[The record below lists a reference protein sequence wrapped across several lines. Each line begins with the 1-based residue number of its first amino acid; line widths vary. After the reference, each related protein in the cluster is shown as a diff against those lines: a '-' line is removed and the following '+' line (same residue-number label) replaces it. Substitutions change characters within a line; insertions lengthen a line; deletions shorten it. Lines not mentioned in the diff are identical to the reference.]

1 MFESLDIGA
10 SALEAQRVRLD
21 TIAGNV
27 ANINTTRDSSGK
39 VSPYQRRFVVLAA
52 GQDESGSAPGVHVE
66 QIGTDKS
73 APVKKFDPGN
83 PDADK
88 DGYVA
93 YPNVDLSVEMV
104 NALEASRSYEANVT
118 TMETDKAM
126 INSTLRLLA

>member
-39 VSPYQRRFVVLAA
+39 VHPYQRRFVVLAS

-66 QIGTDKS
+66 QVGTDNS
-73 APVKKFDPGN
+73 PALKKFDPGN

-93 YPNVDLSVEMV
+93 YPNIDLSEEMV

-118 TMETDKAM
+118 TMETAKAM

>member
-10 SALEAQRVRLD
+10 SALEAQRIRLD

-27 ANINTTRDSSGK
+27 ANINTTHDANGK
-39 VSPYQRRFVVLAA
+39 VSPYQKRFVILAA
-52 GQDESGSAPGVHVE
+52 GKDEDGSAPGVHVE

-73 APVKKFDPGN
+73 APLMKFDPGN

-93 YPNVDLSVEMV
+93 YPNIDLSTEMIDG
-104 NALEASRSYEANVT
+104 LEASRSYEANVT
-118 TMETDKAM
+118 TMETAKAM